1 METEQREIRIQTVCL
16 LIICAVAIG
25 VALFM
30 LRAVM
35 VPFILA
41 IFSALGL
48 SPLIA
53 FQRRYLRLPQPV
65 AILTTFIIGFVV
77 LSLLGGLI
85 SISLRQLSDNADAY
99 QQQINQLLDQVM
111 TMAEGYGLD
120 PVTLFDSMSSLPVK
134 SVSGILANLTKGI
147 FDILSK
153 GLLVMLFLFFLLL
166 GGTQKTGPSG
176 GVLGEVELRVQRYI
190 MAKTV
195 VSAATGG
202 IVGGILAFLGVDLAL
217 VFGLFAFL
225 LNFIPSIGSIIATL
239 LPLPVVLVDPESS
252 LTTVV
257 LAIGL
262 PGLAQFLIGS
272 VIEPKVVGGTL
283 NLHPATILISLI
295 VWGMIWGIVGMFLAI
310 PLTAVMQIFLERFEH
325 TAPIA
330 EILAGRLDRLQSE

>member
-1 METEQREIRIQTVCL
+1 VDTEQREIRIQTVCL

-25 VALFM
+25 IALFM
-30 LRAVM
+30 LRTVM
-35 VPFILA
+35 VPFVLA

-53 FQRRYLRLPQPV
+53 FQRRYLRLPKSV
-65 AILTTFIIGFVV
+65 AILTTFIFGFVI

-85 SISLRQLSDNADAY
+85 SISLRQLTDNANAY
-99 QQQINQLLDQVM
+99 QQQINRLLDQVM
-111 TMAEGYGLD
+111 MMAEGYGID
-120 PVTLFDSMSSLPVK
+120 PVTVFDSMSGLPFK
-134 SVSGILANLTKGI
+134 SVSGIIANLTKGI
-147 FDILSK
+147 FDILSN

-166 GGTQKTGPSG
+166 GGTQTTGPSR
-176 GVLGEVELRVQRYI
+176 GVLGEIELRVQRYI
-190 MAKTV
+190 MTKTV

-239 LPLPVVLVDPESS
+239 LPLPMVLVNPEST
-252 LTTVV
+252 LTTVI

-262 PGLAQFLIGS
+262 PGLVQLLIGN

-283 NLHPATILISLI
+283 NLHPATVLISLI

-310 PLTAVMQIFLERFEH
+310 PLTSVMQIFFERFEH

-330 EILAGRLDRLQSE
+330 ELLAGRLDRLQVE

>member
-1 METEQREIRIQTVCL
+1 VDPEQRETRIQTICL

-25 VALFM
+25 VTLFM
-30 LRAVM
+30 LRTVM
-35 VPFILA
+35 VPFVLA

-48 SPLIA
+48 SPLIS
-53 FQRRYLRLPQPV
+53 FQRRFLRLPNPV

-85 SISLRQLSDNADAY
+85 SISLRQLSDNAYAY

-111 TMAEGYGLD
+111 IIAEKYGVD
-120 PVTLFDSMSSLPVK
+120 PVTLFDSMAGLPFK
-134 SVSGILANLTKGI
+134 SVSGIVANLTRGI
-147 FDILSK
+147 FDILSN
-153 GLLVMLFLFFLLL
+153 GLLVMLFLFFLLI
-166 GGTQKTGPSG
+166 GGTQKVGPSR
-176 GVLGEVELRVQRYI
+176 GVLGEIEMRIQRYI

-239 LPLPVVLVDPESS
+239 LPLPMVLVNPESTLS
-252 LTTVV
+252 TVI
-257 LAIGL
+257 LAVAL
-262 PGLAQFLIGS
+262 PGAAQFLIGS
-272 VIEPKVVGGTL
+272 IIEPKVVGGSL
-283 NLHPATILISLI
+283 NLHPATVLIALI

-310 PLTAVMQIFLERFEH
+310 PLTAVMQIFFERFEH

-330 EILAGRLDRLQSE
+330 ELFAGRLDRLQVD